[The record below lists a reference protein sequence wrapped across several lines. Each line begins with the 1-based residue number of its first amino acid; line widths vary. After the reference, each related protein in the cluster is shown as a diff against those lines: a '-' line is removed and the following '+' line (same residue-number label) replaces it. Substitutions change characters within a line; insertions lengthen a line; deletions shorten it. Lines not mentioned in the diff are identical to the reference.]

1 MITKINTRDSSHISY
16 NDNGEDLSLT
26 VETTEC
32 YPDYI
37 EIGFYSEHGI
47 TIPKSII
54 PELLKVLEKFR

>member
-1 MITKINTRDSSHISY
+1 MITEIKTRDSSHISY
-16 NDNGEDLSLT
+16 NDNGEDLSLM
-26 VETTEC
+26 VADVSDS
-32 YPDYI
+32 DYI